1 MDFETIEMRKAMAF
15 AEQQASPWQN
25 EPRKDG
31 GRGDGIAKISDQLRE
46 VYPLPNSLG
55 LEVYKCHLA

>member
-1 MDFETIEMRKAMAF
+1 MRKAMAF

-46 VYPLPNSLG
+46 VYLLPNSLG
-55 LEVYKCHLA
+55 LQVYNCHLA